1 MVRIVRS
8 VSRFVLPGFLR
19 RLGGTGAC
27 DNAYR
32 ACEEH
37 RLALLRIDAIGRR
50 LAPGSAA
57 RQPKPR
63 ARPARR
69 PA

>member
-1 MVRIVRS
+1 MVRIVRNVPRIAVAS
-8 VSRFVLPGFLR
+8 VLR
-19 RLGGTGAC
+19 RLGGAGAC

-50 LAPGSAA
+50 LAPQPAA
-57 RQPKPR
+57 KQRKPK
-63 ARPARR
+63 RR

>member
-1 MVRIVRS
+1 MVRIVHNVPRL
-8 VSRFVLPGFLR
+8 VLSSLLR
-19 RLGGTGAC
+19 RLGGAGAC

-50 LAPGSAA
+50 LAPTPAA
-57 RQPKPR
+57 NDRKAKRQP
-63 ARPARR
+63 A
-69 PA
+69 

>member
-1 MVRIVRS
+1 MVRIVRN
-8 VSRFVLPGFLR
+8 VPRVVLPSLLR
-19 RLGGTGAC
+19 RLGGAGAC

-50 LAPGSAA
+50 LAPEPAA
-57 RQPKPR
+57 KHRKAKQQP
-63 ARPARR
+63 A
-69 PA
+69 

>member
-1 MVRIVRS
+1 MIGRALPT
-8 VSRFVLPGFLR
+8 VLRQLSGA
-19 RLGGTGAC
+19 GAC

-50 LAPGSAA
+50 LAPEPAK
-57 RQPKPR
+57 KPDSQR
-63 ARPARR
+63 KPTRR